1 MCKRALIPYR
11 LAWEISHH
19 IGNIPLPRSARV
31 RQRRPSPK
39 DAERPEVSIAGHFYA
54 TCVQEEN
61 GSARWGQSTH
71 DVSVPLPKSRANEDQ
86 SVPVKPRALSSTL
99 VLSHRLWAWLF
110 ESWWVGENHVSFDR
124 VLYMSGRELRDFLKL
139 SSVLIFVWS
148 GHAPIDS
155 EPVRDLTRVTSR
167 LIALRM
173 RADGSL
179 IPIRSHSRLIG
190 PYPGLGLG
198 FELTPRK
205 YIFDVTSIGQCSSPW
220 PFNSKFEMK
229 FHLECKLHWLV
240 HNYIA
245 TNAPNERLWKYRG

>member
-61 GSARWGQSTH
+61 GSARWGLSTR
-71 DVSVPLPKSRANEDQ
+71 DMSVPLPKSRANEDQ
-86 SVPVKPRALSSTL
+86 SVPGKPRALSFTL
-99 VLSHRLWAWLF
+99 VLSHWLWAWLF

-124 VLYMSGRELRDFLKL
+124 VLYVSGRELREFLKL

-155 EPVRDLTRVTSR
+155 EPVRDLMRVDQSHVS
-167 LIALRM
+167 ID
-173 RADGSL
+173 RASYESGW
-179 IPIRSHSRLIG
+179 
-190 PYPGLGLG
+190 
-198 FELTPRK
+198 E
-205 YIFDVTSIGQCSSPW
+205 
-220 PFNSKFEMK
+220 FNSHPLSFPFDRALPWVRFRVWVDTAEIHIWR
-229 FHLECKLHWLV
+229 HLHRSV
-240 HNYIA
+240 FVA
-245 TNAPNERLWKYRG
+245 MAV